1 MTPMQSADVVGG
13 QEAVESSQS
22 ERLGWF
28 KMPLLIVLAAVVLG
42 LPHFA
47 DNYVIYIGS
56 RLCVYILVALGLN
69 ILVGYAGQISLG
81 HAAFF
86 AIGAYTSAVLAE
98 SLHWPFV
105 LCVLSAAA
113 FTALIGY
120 LVGLPCLRLSGLYLA
135 MATLGFTLIVQELL
149 LQLAVITHGS
159 EGMSVPPA
167 RLAGLVF
174 DTESRKYYLVV
185 AVTVGMFLVARNL
198 IRGRTG
204 RAFLA
209 IRDNERAAEAMGVN
223 LARYKT
229 IAFAISALY
238 TGLAGALSAFL
249 VGFLDPQE
257 FSFFLSVQFIT
268 IIILGGLA
276 SLLGSVLGAA
286 FLIILPEFLAGLDVW
301 QALVYGVIMVL
312 TIIFMPFGLSGAVR
326 RYAYRWFGIG
336 AEPIIPRRLGH

>member
-1 MTPMQSADVVGG
+1 MTTWASLPALLLAGTAGASLILPNVV
-13 QEAVESSQS
+13 
-22 ERLGWF
+22 
-28 KMPLLIVLAAVVLG
+28 
-42 LPHFA
+42 
-47 DNYVIYIGS
+47 DNYVIYIAA
-56 RLCVYILVALGLN
+56 RLFVYILVALGLN
-69 ILVGYAGQISLG
+69 LLTGYAGQVSLG

-86 AIGAYTSAVLAE
+86 AIGAYTAAVLAE
-98 SLHWPFV
+98 SLDWPFV
-105 LCVLSAAA
+105 ICVPVSAF
-113 FTALIGY
+113 FTGIVGY
-120 LVGLPCLRLSGLYLA
+120 LLGLPCLRLSGLYLA

-159 EGMSVPPA
+159 EGMSVPMA
-167 RLAGLVF
+167 SMLGFSF
-174 DTESRKYYLVV
+174 DSDYRKYYLLLG
-185 AVTVGMFLVARNL
+185 VTFVMLMLTRNL
-198 IRGRTG
+198 VRGRTG

-209 IRDNERAAEAMGVN
+209 IRENERAAEAMGVN

-257 FSFFLSVQFIT
+257 FSFFLSLQFIT

-276 SLLGSVLGAA
+276 SLLGSVLGAG
-286 FLIILPEFLAGLDVW
+286 FLIILPELLAGLDVW

-312 TIIFMPFGLSGAVR
+312 TMLFMPFGLSGALR

-336 AEPIIPRRLGH
+336 VEPIVPRRLGH